1 MAPEYTLLIMV
12 CCYDERAHGLVLIPA
27 IQKSVQQI
35 ATSITISGVTIVFGF
50 VSLML
55 SFFSIISNF
64 GVVTVISVFFALI
77 GAIIVLLAFLVLTGR
92 FEKDP
97 DPS

>member
-1 MAPEYTLLIMV
+1 
-12 CCYDERAHGLVLIPA
+12 
-27 IQKSVQQI
+27 
-35 ATSITISGVTIVFGF
+35 
-50 VSLML
+50 ML

-77 GAIIVLLAFLVLTGR
+77 GAIIVMLAFLVLTGG

>member
-1 MAPEYTLLIMV
+1 M
-12 CCYDERAHGLVLIPA
+12 
-27 IQKSVQQI
+27 
-35 ATSITISGVTIVFGF
+35 TIVFGF

-64 GVVTVISVFFALI
+64 GLVTVISVFFSLI
-77 GAIIVLLAFLVLTGR
+77 GAIIVMLVFLVLTGR